1 MRVGVEVGGTF
12 TDLVAVEGGRV
23 VVTKVP
29 STPGSPD
36 VGAFAA
42 LSASGIDLARIE
54 DLGHGS
60 TVATNAVLER
70 KGAAVAFI
78 ATAGFRDLLFMQ
90 RHDRRNIYDL
100 FYAKPAPPV
109 RRKDCFEAVE
119 RLRADGSVEQPLDE
133 VKVRTELIP
142 ALKQGGYRAVA
153 VCLLN
158 AYANPVHEKRL
169 GELIAEAL
177 PDLLVTCSHQVAREF
192 REFER
197 ASTTLLSAYVQPV
210 IDGYL
215 HRFENKLADA
225 GFKGRFTVMQSN
237 GGRLPADAMRQ
248 SAITALYSGP
258 AAGVVGA
265 TRQAA
270 RSGFKDLITFDMG
283 GTSTDVCL
291 VQDGQPSLAAESEI
305 DGLPIRTPVLDI
317 VSVGAGGGSIAWVD
331 DGGMLRVGPQSAGAD
346 PGPACY
352 GKGGNAPTITDAHI
366 IVGTIR
372 PGAFLGGRMEL
383 DGEAAR
389 RAFEPLAN
397 RFGLSI
403 EQAASSA
410 LQLADANIVRA
421 IQLVSTERGRDPRD
435 YALVPFGG
443 AGPLHA
449 ARIAEE
455 LGIATIVVPPNAGV
469 ISAYG
474 LVASDYTKFDAV
486 TRKMKLDEAAAHE
499 AGRIFHEMRTRL
511 AAQFAD
517 MKLPGQLLY
526 SHTLDM
532 RFVGQA
538 FEVGVELPAERL
550 SALDAA
556 YLAER
561 FADAHHRTF
570 MHGATLDRP
579 VEIVTLRVG
588 ATLPIGPAP
597 RLDRETLAER
607 AAGKTRIFRGEAWID
622 CARHTAEAL
631 AAGQHIVGPAVIEG
645 YTATTWVAPGWTAT
659 LDAADN
665 LSLRRSS

>member
-1 MRVGVEVGGTF
+1 
-12 TDLVAVEGGRV
+12 
-23 VVTKVP
+23 
-29 STPGSPD
+29 
-36 VGAFAA
+36 
-42 LSASGIDLARIE
+42 
-54 DLGHGS
+54 
-60 TVATNAVLER
+60 
-70 KGAAVAFI
+70 
-78 ATAGFRDLLFMQ
+78 
-90 RHDRRNIYDL
+90 
-100 FYAKPAPPV
+100 
-109 RRKDCFEAVE
+109 
-119 RLRADGSVEQPLDE
+119 
-133 VKVRTELIP
+133 LIT
-142 ALKQGGYRAVA
+142 
-153 VCLLN
+153 
-158 AYANPVHEKRL
+158 
-169 GELIAEAL
+169 EAL
-177 PDLLVTCSHQVAREF
+177 PGVLVTSSHQVAREF

-215 HRFENKLADA
+215 HRFESKLAES
-225 GFKGRFTVMQSN
+225 GFTGRFTVMQSN
-237 GGRLPADAMRQ
+237 GGRLPASAMRQ

-270 RSGFKDLITFDMG
+270 RSGFSDLITFDMG

-291 VQDGQPSLAAESEI
+291 VQGGRPSLASESEI

-317 VSVGAGGGSIAWVD
+317 VSVGAGGGSIVWVD

-352 GKGGNAPTITDAHI
+352 GKGGTAPATTDAHI
-366 IVGTIR
+366 VIGTIR
-372 PGAFLGGRMEL
+372 PGAFLGGAMSL

-389 RAFEPLAN
+389 RAFEPLAA
-397 RFGLSI
+397 RFDLSV
-403 EQAASSA
+403 EQAAATA

-455 LGIATIVVPPNAGV
+455 LGIGTIVVPPNAGV

-486 TRKMKLDEAAAHE
+486 TRKMKLDEAAARE
-499 AGRIFHEMRTRL
+499 AGRIFSEMRARL
-511 AAQFAD
+511 ASQFAD
-517 MKLPGQLLY
+517 MKLPGDLLY
-526 SHTLDM
+526 THTLDM

-538 FEVGVELPAERL
+538 FEVGVEIPADRL
-550 SALDAA
+550 GSLDAA
-556 YLAER
+556 YLGEL

-588 ATLPIGPAP
+588 ATLPIGLAP
-597 RLDRETLAER
+597 RLDRETLAARVPER
-607 AAGKTRIFRGEAWID
+607 AKIFHGDALID
-622 CARHTAEAL
+622 CDRFAAEAL
-631 AAGQHIVGPAVIEG
+631 SAGQRIKGPAVIEG
-645 YTATTWVAPGWTAT
+645 YTATTWVPPGWTAE
-659 LDAADN
+659 LDPADN
-665 LSLRRSS
+665 LILRRSS

>member
-12 TDLVAVEGGRV
+12 TDLVVVDGGRI

-29 STPGSPD
+29 STPKSPD
-36 VGAFAA
+36 IGAFDA
-42 LSASGIDLARIE
+42 LTASGIDLAAIE

-70 KGAAVAFI
+70 KGAAVAFV
-78 ATAGFRDLLFMQ
+78 ATQGFRDLLFMQ

-109 RRKDCFEAVE
+109 RRKDCFEATE
-119 RLRADGSVEQPLDE
+119 RLNADGSVATPLDE
-133 VKVRTELIP
+133 AKVRAELLP
-142 ALKQGGYRAVA
+142 ALKAGGYRAVA
-153 VCLLN
+153 ICLLN
-158 AYANPVHEKRL
+158 AYANPAHEKRL
-169 GELIAEAL
+169 AAMIAEVL
-177 PDLLVTCSHQVAREF
+177 PDVLVTSSHQVAREF

-237 GGRLPADAMRQ
+237 GGRLPASAMRQ

-270 RSGFKDLITFDMG
+270 RSGYKDLITFDMG

-291 VQDGQPSLAAESEI
+291 VQHGRPSLASESEI

-352 GKGGNAPTITDAHI
+352 GKGGTEPATTDAHVVI
-366 IVGTIR
+366 GTIR
-372 PGAFLGGRMEL
+372 PAAFLGGRMTL
-383 DGEAAR
+383 DAEAAKR
-389 RAFEPLAN
+389 SFATIAE
-397 RFGLSI
+397 RFKLSP

-410 LQLADANIVRA
+410 LQLADGNIVRA

-455 LGIATIVVPPNAGV
+455 LGISTIVVPPNAGV

-486 TRKMKLDEAAAHE
+486 TRKMKLDETAARE
-499 AGRIFHEMRTRL
+499 AGRTFGEMRARL

-517 MKLPGQLLY
+517 MKLPGDLVY
-526 SHTLDM
+526 THTLDM

-538 FEVGVELPAERL
+538 FEVGVEIPAERL
-550 SALDAA
+550 DTLDAV
-556 YLAER
+556 YLSEL

-570 MHGATLDRP
+570 MHGAKTDRP

-588 ATLPIGPAP
+588 ATLPIGRLP
-597 RLDRETLAER
+597 RLDREKLAAR
-607 AAGKTRIFRGEAWID
+607 APDQAKIFHGEAWLD
-622 CARHTAEAL
+622 CPRHTAEAL
-631 AAGQHIVGPAVIEG
+631 TAGQRIVGPAVIEG
-645 YTATTWVAPGWTAT
+645 HTATTWVAPGWTAE
-659 LDAADN
+659 LDPADN
-665 LSLRRSS
+665 LILRRSA

>member
-12 TDLVAVEGGRV
+12 TDLVAVEGGKL

-29 STPGSPD
+29 STPSSPD

-42 LSASGIDLARIE
+42 LSVSGIDLARIE

-109 RRKDCFEAVE
+109 RRKDCFEVAE
-119 RLRADGSVEQPLDE
+119 RLSADGSVEQTLDE
-133 VKVRTELIP
+133 PKVRSELIP

-169 GELIAEAL
+169 AELIAETL

-366 IVGTIR
+366 VIGTIR
-372 PGAFLGGRMEL
+372 PGAFLGGRMKL

-389 RAFEPLAN
+389 HVFEPLAKQFN
-397 RFGLSI
+397 LTI
-403 EQAASSA
+403 EQAAASA

-455 LGIATIVVPPNAGV
+455 LGIATIAVPPNAGV

-486 TRKMKLDEAAAHE
+486 TRKMKLDDAAAAEAA
-499 AGRIFHEMRTRL
+499 RIFSEMRARL

-526 SHTLDM
+526 SYTLDM

-588 ATLPIGPAP
+588 ATLPIGTAP
-597 RLDRETLAER
+597 KLDRDTLAAK
-607 AAGKTRIFRGEAWID
+607 AAEKTKVFHGETWID

-631 AAGQHIVGPAVIEG
+631 AAGQQIVGPAVIEG